1 MQQLGG
7 FDSFDVCL
15 VREKKAGCSRPIN
28 KEKAL
33 CSVSG
38 NGGGSRRVAYL
49 NGGTTQR
56 EVFDLDCGTT
66 QGRVLDLDCSTAQR
80 DVPDLSRRT
89 TQGHVLD
96 LDCRTTQSHSFSNR
110 NGPLPRSAV
119 VLRTAEFLLI
129 QPFHV
134 PRSCRKILCVSLTA
148 HSEVSE
154 VW

>member
-1 MQQLGG
+1 MQQLRG
-7 FDSFDVCL
+7 FDFFDVCL
-15 VREKKAGCSRPIN
+15 AREKKAGCSRPIN

-56 EVFDLDCGTT
+56 EVFDLDCGTAQRDVPDLNRRTT
-66 QGRVLDLDCSTAQR
+66 QGHVLDLDCSTAQR

-96 LDCRTTQSHSFSNR
+96 LDCRTTQSHSFGNR
-110 NGPLPRSAV
+110 KGPLPRSAV
-119 VLRTAEFLLI
+119 VLPTAEFLLI
-129 QPFHV
+129 Q
-134 PRSCRKILCVSLTA
+134 
-148 HSEVSE
+148 
-154 VW
+154 

>member
-1 MQQLGG
+1 MQQLRG

-15 VREKKAGCSRPIN
+15 AREKKAGCSRPIN

-38 NGGGSRRVAYL
+38 NGAGSRPVAYL

-56 EVFDLDCGTT
+56 G
-66 QGRVLDLDCSTAQR
+66 VLALSGSPAQR

-110 NGPLPRSAV
+110 KGPLPRSAV

-134 PRSCRKILCVSLTA
+134 PRSCRKILCVFL
-148 HSEVSE
+148 
-154 VW
+154 